1 MSWGRYMLLRF
12 AVSFALFVLS
22 VLPTFYVMGFVASQM
37 PRASAP
43 VAFGFVGLVWLL
55 TMTFGSHLITE
66 KLSKR
71 WSN

>member
-1 MSWGRYMLLRF
+1 MSWRRYMLLKL

-22 VLPTFYVMGFVASQM
+22 VLPTFYAMGLLASLM

-43 VAFGFVGLVWLL
+43 VALVLVGLVWLL
-55 TMTFGSHLITE
+55 IIASGSHLITE

-71 WSN
+71 WST